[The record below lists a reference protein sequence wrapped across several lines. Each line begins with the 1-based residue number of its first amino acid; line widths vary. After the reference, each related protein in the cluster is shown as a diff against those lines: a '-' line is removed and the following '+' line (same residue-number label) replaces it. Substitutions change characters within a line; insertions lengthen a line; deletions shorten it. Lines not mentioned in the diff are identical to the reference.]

1 MDSFKIFVIVKVK
14 NPKQKTKVYRFKSR
28 SFVGNFLTIL
38 YNSFYANSANALN
51 FSLTQAY
58 PSSGSCQANTN
69 LSGSSANPWFTVT
82 AGSGDA
88 SWGIQVGTGTS
99 APSITDTSIESLIP
113 NGSSAGQLSYGS
125 MTLIPPVINSS
136 NNTGYTQIQRVFI
149 NQSSA
154 SITITEVAVVMGFG
168 GTPCKYLIIHDL
180 LPTPVTL
187 QPNGSVTITYQ
198 FNIAT

>member
-1 MDSFKIFVIVKVK
+1 MDSFKIYVIVKVK
-14 NPKQKTKVYRFKSR
+14 NPKQRTKVYRFKSR
-28 SFVGNFLTIL
+28 SFVGNFLTAL
-38 YNSFYANSANALN
+38 YYNFIDNPA
-51 FSLTQAY
+51 FSLPQAY

-69 LSGSSANPWFTVT
+69 LSTSSPSPWFTLS
-82 AGSGDA
+82 AGTGDD
-88 SWGIQVGTGTS
+88 SWGIQVGSGTS
-99 APSITDTSIESLIP
+99 APTISDTTIESLIP

-125 MTLIPPVINSS
+125 MTIIAPVINSS
-136 NNTGYTQIQRVFI
+136 NNTGYTQIQRVFV

-168 GTPCKYLIIHDL
+168 GTPCKYLMLHDL

-187 QPNGSVTITYQ
+187 QPNGTVTITYQ

>member
-28 SFVGNFLTIL
+28 SFVGNFLYIL
-38 YNSFYANSANALN
+38 SNTFQVNDG

-58 PSSGSCQANTN
+58 PSSGSCQAN
-69 LSGSSANPWFTVT
+69 ANENIGFYSWISVN
-82 AGSGDA
+82 AGSGND
-88 SWGIQVGTGTS
+88 SFGIQVGSGTS
-99 APSITDTSIESLIP
+99 SPTITDTSIESLIP
-113 NGSSAGQLSYGS
+113 NGNSAGQLAYGA
-125 MTLIPPVINSS
+125 MTTISPTINSS
-136 NNTGYTQIQRVFI
+136 NNTGYIQIQRVFI

-154 SITITEVAVVMGFG
+154 SITITEVAVVAQFG
-168 GTPCKYLIIHDL
+168 GVPCKYLILHDL

-187 QPNGSVTITYQ
+187 QPNGTVTITYQ

>member
-14 NPKQKTKVYRFKSR
+14 NPKQRTKVYRFKSR

-38 YNSFYANSANALN
+38 SNTFQVNDT

-58 PSSGSCQANTN
+58 PTTGGCVANGNESAGSNY
-69 LSGSSANPWFTVT
+69 PWINVS
-82 AGSGDA
+82 AGSGDD
-88 SWGIQVGTGTS
+88 SFGIQVGSGTT
-99 APSITDTSIESLIP
+99 PPTITDTSIESLIP
-113 NGSSAGQLSYGS
+113 NGSGAGQLSYGTMS
-125 MTLIPPVINSS
+125 IISPVINSS

-154 SITITEVAVVMGFG
+154 SITITEVAVVATFG
-168 GTPCKYLIIHDL
+168 GYPCKYLILHDL

-187 QPNGSVTITYQ
+187 QPNGTVTITYQ
-198 FNIAT
+198 FNITT

>member
-14 NPKQKTKVYRFKSR
+14 NPKQRTKVYRFKSR
-28 SFVGNFLTIL
+28 SFVGNFLNIL
-38 YNSFYANSANALN
+38 FNSFQENNGINLP
-51 FSLTQAY
+51 QAY
-58 PSSGSCQANTN
+58 PSSGSCIA
-69 LSGSSANPWFTVT
+69 SANENATSYYPWITVN
-82 AGSGDA
+82 AGNGDD
-88 SWGIQVGTGTS
+88 SYGIQVGSGTTPPTIS
-99 APSITDTSIESLIP
+99 DITIESLIR
-113 NGSSAGQLSYGS
+113 NGNSAGQLAYGA
-125 MTLIPPVINSS
+125 MTTIPPVINSS

-154 SITITEVAVVMGFG
+154 SITITEVAVVASFG

>member
-28 SFVGNFLTIL
+28 SFVGNFLYIL
-38 YNSFYANSANALN
+38 FNSFQTNDG

-58 PSSGSCQANTN
+58 PSSGSCQANAN
-69 LSGSSANPWFTVT
+69 ESAAGTYPWITVN
-82 AGSGDA
+82 AGNADDSY
-88 SWGIQVGTGTS
+88 GIQVGSGTTPPTIS
-99 APSITDTSIESLIP
+99 DITIESLIP
-113 NGSSAGQLSYGS
+113 NGNSAGQLAYGA
-125 MTLIPPVINSS
+125 MTTIPPVINSS

-154 SITITEVAVVMGFG
+154 SITITEVAVVAKFG
-168 GTPCKYLIIHDL
+168 GIPCKYLIIHDL

>member
-1 MDSFKIFVIVKVK
+1 MDLFKIFVIVKVK
-14 NPKQKTKVYRFKSR
+14 NPKQRTKVYRFKSR

-38 YNSFYANSANALN
+38 SNSFQRNDG

-58 PSSGSCQANTN
+58 PTTGSCQANSN
-69 LSGSSANPWFTVT
+69 ESLGSPYPWITVN
-82 AGSGDA
+82 AGNGDA
-88 SWGIQVGTGTS
+88 SYGIQVGSGTS
-99 APSITDTSIESLIP
+99 SPAITDTSIESLIV
-113 NGSSAGQLSYGS
+113 NGNGAGQLSYGAVS
-125 MTLIPPVINSS
+125 TLAPTINSS

-154 SITITEVAVVMGFG
+154 SITITEVAVVAEFG
-168 GTPCKYLIIHDL
+168 GTPCKYLILHDL

-187 QPNGSVTITYQ
+187 QPNGTVTITYQ